1 MANFEK
7 PKTNFMKNEK
17 KWDNIKHHFFTS
29 SLPLHI
35 FYKEHWELYGYKN
48 SEMFRKAL
56 ISHNITVKERTKYLM
71 ENKRSV
77 PIKMDPMDWDSLDDF
92 GIAQSIGQEYTSAQ
106 LPGHI
111 KKVGIMSDVH
121 FPFHDLDAL
130 KCAIKHFKEQEIDC
144 LYLNGDIFDFYSIS
158 RHEKDKDLRDFAR
171 EVEMCRQFMYKL
183 RDIFGHIPIYYK
195 LGNHEDRYA
204 RSLQMQAEE
213 FAQIH
218 DLQFEVFFHLDRLKY
233 EVIDSWRGM
242 EMGDLLVLH
251 GHELYGGGG
260 VNPSQNLFN
269 KTICNTLIGHVHKT
283 SSTIKKTGFK
293 QFIHT
298 YSTGCLTAL
307 SPKYMPFSQHNHGCA
322 IVEINEGKTKVSNI
336 MIKNGKIV

>member
-1 MANFEK
+1 MSDINNKFDAMRAHFFSTTLTFGQFIKENFE
-7 PKTNFMKNEK
+7 N
-17 KWDNIKHHFFTS
+17 
-29 SLPLHI
+29 
-35 FYKEHWELYGYKN
+35 YGYVSFGSMKKMMVHHGITQGNRNKAQNNKHKN
-48 SEMFRKAL
+48 KPIF
-56 ISHNITVKERTKYLM
+56 ISDHEI
-71 ENKRSV
+71 NK
-77 PIKMDPMDWDSLDDF
+77 LDDF
-92 GIAQSIGQEYTSAQ
+92 GIQKSIGTEYTSAK
-106 LPGHI
+106 LPDHI
-111 KKVGIMSDVH
+111 KKVGIMSDIH

-130 KCAIKHFKEQEIDC
+130 TCAIRHLKDQEIDC

-158 RHEKDKDLRDFAR
+158 RHEKDKDLRDFPR
-171 EVEMCRQFMYKL
+171 EVEMCREFVRKL
-183 RDIFGHIPIYYK
+183 RDIFGRIPIYYK

-204 RSLQMQAEE
+204 RSLQIQAEE

-218 DLQFEVFFHLDRLKY
+218 DLQFEIFFHLDKV
-233 EVIDSWRGM
+233 EFEIVDSWRGM

-283 SSTIKKTGFK
+283 SATIKKTGFK

-307 SPKYMPFSQHNHGCA
+307 SPKYMPFSQHNHGFA
-322 IVEINEGKTKVSNI
+322 IAEIKDGKTKVSNI
-336 MIKNGKIV
+336 MIKEGKIV

>member
-1 MANFEK
+1 MSDINNKFDAMRE
-7 PKTNFMKNEK
+7 
-17 KWDNIKHHFFTS
+17 HFFSTT
-29 SLPLHI
+29 LT
-35 FYKEHWELYGYKN
+35 FGQFVKENHQNYGYISCGSMKKMMVKHGITQENRNKQQKN
-48 SEMFRKAL
+48 K
-56 ISHNITVKERTKYLM
+56 HK
-71 ENKRSV
+71 NK
-77 PIKMDPMDWDSLDDF
+77 PIYIADYDINKLDDF
-92 GIAQSIGQEYTSAQ
+92 GIQPSIGQEYTSAK
-106 LPGHI
+106 LPDHI
-111 KKVGIMSDVH
+111 KKVGIMSDIH

-130 KCAIKHFKEQEIDC
+130 TCAIRHFKEQEIDC

-158 RHEKDKDLRDFAR
+158 RHEKDKDLRDFPR
-171 EVEMCRQFMYKL
+171 EVEMCREFVRKL
-183 RDIFGHIPIYYK
+183 RDIFGRIPIYYK

-218 DLQFEVFFHLDRLKY
+218 DLQFEIFFHLDKV
-233 EVIDSWRGM
+233 EFEIIDSWRGM

-283 SSTIKKTGFK
+283 SATIKKTGFK

-322 IVEINEGKTKVSNI
+322 IVEINDGKTKVSNI